1 MSITV
6 IQENAYAEH
15 NKKIDE
21 SMLYDFLV
29 KGDGDF
35 PEPLSNRVDLRDY
48 AKKLYNNAVIIAE
61 LRDNQIV
68 GIFAGYINDEIK
80 KEAYVTF
87 VNVLNKYRRNGIAK
101 KILLEFIEVVSTHDS
116 DIQLNDMYSIYYG
129 DTLLNITDMNGNSD
143 IVLKK
148 GQSVVIWNYRSD
160 VSYTPPTEKNF
171 RRQMRVPD
179 SALLLKT
186 ECGVNWDGTSATFK
200 IKSNS
205 TG

>member
-6 IQENAYAEH
+6 IQENTYAEH

-61 LRDNQIV
+61 LRDNQIA

-101 KILLEFIEVVSTHDS
+101 KILLEFIEVVRKRGFREIHLHTSME
-116 DIQLNDMYSIYYG
+116 NYG
-129 DTLLNITDMNGNSD
+129 AIKLYETNGFKRVAVVEGRIEYKYIIEENVDGKVYNTDF
-143 IVLKK
+143 KK
-148 GQSVVIWNYRSD
+148 
-160 VSYTPPTEKNF
+160 
-171 RRQMRVPD
+171 
-179 SALLLKT
+179 
-186 ECGVNWDGTSATFK
+186 
-200 IKSNS
+200 
-205 TG
+205 